1 MKVRKYSLHNTPKHL
16 FNLLLLTM
24 TKSMNLGIIL
34 ASSVIISSL
43 FFGFLTY
50 ANSNPYVPKNCIQ
63 YTDECGNMCIKKRN
77 NSWSCE
83 KRTCDTPQQ
92 MMCVAET
99 NDVDLDDKK
108 NKIIK
113 AKYVPQAFWPSITT
127 NTSDI
132 SNNQTSNDTT
142 NTTTPSCNSEKAVC
156 GMIPLVCTKAP
167 CFPIIQNY
175 KNECIAKSE
184 WALYIQRW
192 SCSVK
197 KNIKKRTVS
206 SE

>member
-1 MKVRKYSLHNTPKHL
+1 MNKNTHI
-16 FNLLLLTM
+16 T
-24 TKSMNLGIIL
+24 IIL
-34 ASSVIISSL
+34 AGLVIISWL

-83 KRTCDTPQQ
+83 KKTCSIPQQ

-99 NDVDLDDKK
+99 NDIDLDEKK

-113 AKYVPQAFWPSITT
+113 AKYVPQPFWPSVTGITNPSQLT
-127 NTSDI
+127 GSTIEQNI
-132 SNNQTSNDTT
+132 IA
-142 NTTTPSCNSEKAVC
+142 TPSCNNNDEQPVC